1 MFTKKIEM
9 KTTYALLKEIENHIP
24 LYKLENSFISNTNVG
39 WQIEHIL
46 LTINQVL
53 KNCEESIDSNYQPKF
68 SIWKL
73 IVFTTKKIPRGKV
86 KAPKIVRPELFDKN
100 SLEIHIKQ
108 TTENL
113 KIINDLKKN
122 QYFNHPIFGH
132 INKIKMIKFLEI
144 HSNHHLKIIREII
157 HKTS

>member
-1 MFTKKIEM
+1 MRLESIVNEL
-9 KTTYALLKEIENHIP
+9 TTYLPDHQKRNL
-24 LYKLENSFISNTNVG
+24 SISNSTIG

>member
-1 MFTKKIEM
+1 MRLESLVNEL
-9 KTTYALLKEIENHIP
+9 TTYLHDHQKRNL
-24 LYKLENSFISNTNVG
+24 SISNSTIG